1 MRGASEMP
9 RIGVFVCHC
18 GVNIAATVDVE
29 RVRDELAKHPGVV
42 YSTDYRYMCS
52 DPGQKLIQDAIKEH
66 HLTGV
71 VVAAC
76 SPSMH
81 EPTFRAAC
89 AAAGLNPY
97 LCEMANI
104 REHCSWV
111 HQDKEAATRKA
122 IELVRI
128 MVEKV
133 KRNHELHPIHIDV
146 TKRALIIGGGIAGIQ
161 AALDIADA
169 GYEVVLVER
178 EPSIGGHMAQLSETF
193 PTLDCSQCILTPKM
207 VQVRQHPKI
216 KLYTY
221 SVVEDVKGYIG
232 NFEVTVRKKARSVRE
247 DLCTGCGLCMQRC
260 PARRDGIPSEFD
272 RGLGTRP
279 AIYTPFPQAVPNV
292 PVIDREHCRYFTEG
306 KCRVCER
313 VCPAKA
319 IDYEQQDEL
328 ITEKVGA
335 IIVAT
340 GYELISPS
348 LYGEYGGGRFKDVID
363 SLQFERLLSASGPTG
378 GRILRP
384 SDGKEAK
391 VVVFIAC
398 VGSRDRAKGI
408 PYCSKICCMYIAK
421 HALLFKHRVHDG
433 ESYVFYMDIRA
444 GGKGYDEFV
453 RRAIEEEGACYIR
466 GRVSRIYESNGK
478 LVVKGMDTLSGKLI
492 EVEADLVVLATA
504 MRPSDGFEELARK
517 LRIPY
522 DEHGFFSEAHPKLRP
537 VETTTAGVFLAG
549 ACQAPKDIPDS
560 VAQASAA
567 AAKVLSLFGM
577 PRIEREPTIAVV
589 NEMTCTGCFD
599 CERVCPY
606 NAIERKEIRDR
617 RGTLLKVVSSVNPG
631 LCEGCGACVAACRN
645 KSIELRGFS
654 DEQVFAQ
661 LSAVATW

>member
-1 MRGASEMP
+1 MP
-9 RIGVFVCHC
+9 RVGVFVCHC

-29 RVRDELAKHPGVV
+29 RVRDELASHPGVV
-42 YSTDYRYMCS
+42 YSTDYRYICS
-52 DPGQKLIQDAIKEH
+52 DPGQRIIQDAIKEH
-66 HLTGV
+66 RLTGV

-76 SPSMH
+76 SPCMH
-81 EPTFRAAC
+81 ESTFRATC

-111 HQDKEAATRKA
+111 HQDREAATRKA
-122 IELVRI
+122 IELARM

-133 KRNHELHPIHIDV
+133 KRNQELYPIHIEV
-146 TKRALIIGGGIAGIQ
+146 TKRALIIGGGVAGIQ

-169 GYEVVLVER
+169 GYEVIIVER

-207 VQVRQHPKI
+207 VQVRQHTRI
-216 KLYTY
+216 KLYTH
-221 SVVEDVKGYIG
+221 SVVEDVRGYVG
-232 NFEVTVRKKARSVRE
+232 NFEVTIRKRARFVRE

-260 PARRDGIPSEFD
+260 PARRDNIPSEFD

-313 VCPAKA
+313 VCPTKA

-328 ITEKVGA
+328 INEMVGA

-348 LYGEYGGGRFKDVID
+348 IYGEYGGGRFKDVID
-363 SLQFERLLSASGPTG
+363 GLQFERLLSASGPTG
-378 GRILRP
+378 GKVVRP

-433 ESYVFYMDIRA
+433 ETYVFYMDIRA

-466 GRVSRIYESNGK
+466 GRVSRVYESNGK
-478 LVVKGMDTLSGKLI
+478 LIVRGMDTLSGKLI

-504 MRPSDGFEELARK
+504 MRPSDGFNELARK

-522 DEHGFFSEAHPKLRP
+522 DEYGFFSEAHPKLRP
-537 VETTTAGVFLAG
+537 VETTISGVFLAG
-549 ACQAPKDIPDS
+549 ACQAPKDIPES

-567 AAKVLSLFGM
+567 AAKVLSLFGAPM
-577 PRIEREPTIAVV
+577 LEREPTIAQV
-589 NEMTCTGCFD
+589 NELTCTGCFD

-606 NAIERKEIRDR
+606 GAIERKEIRDR
-617 RGTLLKVVSSVNPG
+617 RGNLIKVVSSVNPG

-645 KSIELRGFS
+645 RSVELRGFS

-661 LSAVATW
+661 LSTISV

>member
-1 MRGASEMP
+1 MP
-9 RIGVFVCHC
+9 RIGVFICHC

-52 DPGQKLIQDAIKEH
+52 DPGQKVIQDAIREH

-111 HQDKEAATRKA
+111 HQDREAATRKA

-146 TKRALIIGGGIAGIQ
+146 TKRALVIGGGIAGIQ

-221 SVVEDVKGYIG
+221 SVVEGVQGYMG
-232 NFEVTVRKKARSVRE
+232 NFEVTIRKKARSVRE

-260 PARRDGIPSEFD
+260 PARRDMIPSEFD

-313 VCPAKA
+313 VCPVKA

-335 IIVAT
+335 IVVAT

-363 SLQFERLLSASGPTG
+363 GLQFERLLSASGPTG

-433 ESYVFYMDIRA
+433 ECYVFYMDIRA

-517 LRIPY
+517 LRISY

-617 RGTLLKVVSSVNPG
+617 RGNLIKVVSSVNPG

-645 KSIELRGFS
+645 KSIDLRGFS

-661 LSAVATW
+661 LAAIAV

>member
-1 MRGASEMP
+1 MP
-9 RIGVFVCHC
+9 RIGVFICHC

-52 DPGQKLIQDAIKEH
+52 DPGQKVIQDAIREH

-111 HQDKEAATRKA
+111 HQDREAATRKA

-146 TKRALIIGGGIAGIQ
+146 TKRALVIGGGIAGIQ

-221 SVVEDVKGYIG
+221 SVVEVVQGYVG
-232 NFEVTVRKKARSVRE
+232 NFEVTIRKKARSVRE
-247 DLCTGCGLCMQRC
+247 DLCTGCGLCTQRC

-313 VCPAKA
+313 VCPVKA

-335 IIVAT
+335 IVVAT

-363 SLQFERLLSASGPTG
+363 GLQFERLLSASGPTG

-433 ESYVFYMDIRA
+433 ECYVFYMDIRA

-517 LRIPY
+517 LRISY

-567 AAKVLSLFGM
+567 AAKVLSLFGT

-617 RGTLLKVVSSVNPG
+617 RGNLIKVVSSVNPG

-645 KSIELRGFS
+645 KSIDLRGFS

-661 LSAVATW
+661 LAAIAV

>member
-1 MRGASEMP
+1 MP
-9 RIGVFVCHC
+9 RIGVFICHC

-52 DPGQKLIQDAIKEH
+52 DPGQKVIQDAIREH

-111 HQDKEAATRKA
+111 HQDREAATRKA

-146 TKRALIIGGGIAGIQ
+146 TKRALVIGGGIAGIQ

-221 SVVEDVKGYIG
+221 SVVEGVQGYVG
-232 NFEVTVRKKARSVRE
+232 NFEVTIRKKARSVRE

-260 PARRDGIPSEFD
+260 PARRDMIPSEFD

-306 KCRVCER
+306 RCRVCER
-313 VCPAKA
+313 VCPVKA

-335 IIVAT
+335 IVVAT

-363 SLQFERLLSASGPTG
+363 GLQFERLLSASGPTG

-433 ESYVFYMDIRA
+433 ECYVFYMDIRA

-517 LRIPY
+517 LRISY

-617 RGTLLKVVSSVNPG
+617 RGNLIKVVSSVNPG

-645 KSIELRGFS
+645 KSIDLRGFS

-661 LSAVATW
+661 LAAIAV

>member
-1 MRGASEMP
+1 MP
-9 RIGVFVCHC
+9 RIGVFICHC

-52 DPGQKLIQDAIKEH
+52 DPGQKVIQDAIREH

-111 HQDKEAATRKA
+111 HQDREAATRKA

-146 TKRALIIGGGIAGIQ
+146 TKRALVIGGGIAGIQ

-221 SVVEDVKGYIG
+221 SVVEGVQGYVG
-232 NFEVTVRKKARSVRE
+232 NFEVTIRKKARSVRE

-260 PARRDGIPSEFD
+260 PARRDMIPSEFD

-306 KCRVCER
+306 RCRVCER
-313 VCPAKA
+313 VCPVKA

-335 IIVAT
+335 IVVAT

-363 SLQFERLLSASGPTG
+363 GLQFERLLSASGPTG

-433 ESYVFYMDIRA
+433 ECYVFYMDIRA

-504 MRPSDGFEELARK
+504 MHPSDGFEELARK
-517 LRIPY
+517 LRISY

-617 RGTLLKVVSSVNPG
+617 RGNLIKVVSSVNPG

-645 KSIELRGFS
+645 KSIDLRGFS

-661 LSAVATW
+661 LAAIAV